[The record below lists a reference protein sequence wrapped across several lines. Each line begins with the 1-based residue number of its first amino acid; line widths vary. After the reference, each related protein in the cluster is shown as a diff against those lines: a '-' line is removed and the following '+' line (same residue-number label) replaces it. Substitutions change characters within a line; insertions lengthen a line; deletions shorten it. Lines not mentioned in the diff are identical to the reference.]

1 MDCAR
6 TRSRARP
13 ARTADGFRRD
23 FADGFM
29 NNRSDIHD
37 RLASS
42 LKEARK
48 AKGLS
53 LDAVARLSGVSRS
66 MVSQIERGES
76 SPTVAT
82 LWNLTQALQV
92 DFAGLLEPRAE
103 PGIEVVRAEA
113 APVIGGRGQGV
124 TIRILSPAEAVG
136 EHEVYDL
143 VFREAA
149 KLASDP
155 HSPGCREH
163 LTVLEGSLRVTSGA
177 QSQTLRAGDTARYFA
192 DRLHSIEAVDGAA
205 RAILIV
211 QNS

>member
-1 MDCAR
+1 
-6 TRSRARP
+6 
-13 ARTADGFRRD
+13 
-23 FADGFM
+23 M

-37 RLASS
+37 RLAAS

-92 DFAGLLEPRAE
+92 DFAGLLERRAE
-103 PGIEVVRAEA
+103 PRIEIVRAEA

-143 VFREAA
+143 VFSEAA

-163 LTVLEGSLRVTSGA
+163 LTVLEGSLRVTSGGE
-177 QSQTLRAGDTARYFA
+177 SQTLHAGDTARYFA
-192 DRLHSIEAVDGAA
+192 DRSHSIEAVDGAA

-211 QNS
+211 QDS

>member
-1 MDCAR
+1 
-6 TRSRARP
+6 
-13 ARTADGFRRD
+13 
-23 FADGFM
+23 M
-29 NNRSDIHD
+29 NQNTDIVQ
-37 RLASS
+37 RLAAR
-42 LKEARK
+42 LKEARR

-92 DFAGLLEPRAE
+92 DFAGLLDARKTPL
-103 PGIEVVRAEA
+103 IEVIRAEA

-124 TIRILSPAEAVG
+124 SIRILSPAEAVG
-136 EHEVYDL
+136 MHEVYDL
-143 VFREAA
+143 TFAEGG
-149 KLASDP
+149 KLISDA
-155 HSPGCREH
+155 HGPGCREH
-163 LTVLEGSLRVTSGA
+163 LTLLDGCIEVTSGDE
-177 QSQTLRAGDTARYFA
+177 SQWLNTGDTARYFA
-192 DRLHSIEAVDGAA
+192 DRPHRVEARNGPA